1 MTEATI
7 QLLNDLAEQT
17 HKIQRDN
24 GWWAERD
31 QMLQYGFGIQARIA
45 LCGLAMTELAEAI
58 EAVRKAKYGMEKDSF
73 ERELAGCIVRIM
85 DIAGAYN
92 LDIGR
97 AYALELEACKA
108 RGHMH
113 GGKKA

>member
-1 MTEATI
+1 MTDTTI

-17 HKIQRDN
+17 HKIQREN

-31 QMLQYGFGIQARIA
+31 LMVANGFGAYTRIA
-45 LCGLAMTELAEAI
+45 CCGLAVTELAEAI
-58 EAVRKAKYGMEKDSF
+58 EAVRKSKYGMEKDSF

-85 DIAGAYN
+85 DIAGAYS